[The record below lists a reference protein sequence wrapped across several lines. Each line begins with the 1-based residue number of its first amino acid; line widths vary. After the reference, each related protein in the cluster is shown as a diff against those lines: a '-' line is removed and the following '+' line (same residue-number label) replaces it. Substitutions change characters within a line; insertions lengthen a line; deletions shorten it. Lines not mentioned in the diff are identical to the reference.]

1 MVRKTENM
9 KAIVQTPKNTYSAD
23 TEVAVSENNL
33 ILTIAKNLTI
43 TVPLAPVERKI
54 VEYKFNKRKR

>member
-1 MVRKTENM
+1 M

-54 VEYKFNKRKR
+54 VEYKFNKRKK